1 MGWFGGGSREETP
14 PSRDFSDGSTTSFED
29 LSSSAPSTMGSGS
42 ELQDFSMAIQQQMIV
57 QKVIS
62 KLTDEAFHKCITSKP
77 SDSLSGSQVACIHS
91 TVNKWMDTNEFMM
104 GRLAKKQ
111 QQQQQ
116 QQQSGGY

>member
-29 LSSSAPSTMGSGS
+29 LSSSAPSSMGSGN

-111 QQQQQ
+111 QQQ
-116 QQQSGGY
+116 SGGY